1 MRIAPDGNVGIGVT
15 SVGTKLHVV
24 SGTDNNIAT
33 DVSEIRFIGADKPI
47 TGEQANVVIQTNDDM
62 AADKGGSIG
71 FGGRHTTSSTNGSN
85 FAHISGRKENSTS
98 ANFAGYLSF
107 GTADSA
113 SDIHERMRIDSSGR
127 VGIGTTSMGAPL
139 HITNATPV
147 LRFTDSDTS
156 RNSQIVGI
164 DGNLRFDADND
175 NQQSSTNI
183 SFRTDGTER
192 ARIDSSGN
200 FGIGTTSPDSNLQIM
215 NNDGSSYRF
224 GYGGSSDVY
233 LDADN
238 VYIRTDNGGAN
249 TATFTTTGLGI
260 GTTSPT
266 DVLTVAG
273 NITVSDGSPEV
284 TFQTGASHYNW
295 QIAAQENTNSAF
307 EIAVGSQDADAS
319 NDTFSP
325 LMTVLQSGNVGIG
338 TTAPDRQLS
347 INDFS
352 GNGTL
357 SINASTSGASTVYFA
372 DGSSGTSIYAG
383 YIQYSHADNSMQF
396 ATNGGSE
403 RMRIDSSG
411 NVLVGKTSL
420 DNGTIGTEIKFNG
433 GLINVTNSAAQCMTI
448 NRLTS
453 DGMLVLFQ
461 QDTNSEGSIQVSGST
476 VSYNGFS
483 GNHESSGIAS
493 DTAKGTV
500 CSTIDELDTY
510 VSGTKEGQTRTDH
523 AKIKVSDTVGDAR
536 VYGVLSS
543 YSETD
548 NKPIVASVGIGSV
561 LVTGAC
567 EGGDLLES
575 NGDGTAK
582 VQDDDII
589 RSKTIGK
596 VTIGNLDTNVK
607 LVSCVLYCG

>member
-1 MRIAPDGNVGIGVT
+1 MALTKISRGLLDTGV
-15 SVGTKLHVV
+15 S
-24 SGTDNNIAT
+24 
-33 DVSEIRFIGADKPI
+33 
-47 TGEQANVVIQTNDDM
+47 
-62 AADKGGSIG
+62 
-71 FGGRHTTSSTNGSN
+71 
-85 FAHISGRKENSTS
+85 
-98 ANFAGYLSF
+98 
-107 GTADSA
+107 
-113 SDIHERMRIDSSGR
+113 DSSDATAITISSSEQ
-127 VGIGTTSMGAPL
+127 VMIGTTDAGYADYGDSLTVADVDGGGG
-139 HITNATPV
+139 NAGMTI
-147 LRFTDSDTS
+147 RSGTSSYGTFYFSDATGTAAGTYAGKIQY
-156 RNSQIVGI
+156 NH
-164 DGNLRFDADND
+164 
-175 NQQSSTNI
+175 STN
-183 SFRTDGTER
+183 SMVFGTNSSDKLT
-192 ARIDSSGN
+192 IDSSGN
-200 FGIGTTSPDSNLQIM
+200 IGIGTTSPYELLHVKVGASGQSSASRDGIVIESNSHMGLNFLTTSAHSANIVFGDE
-215 NNDGSSYRF
+215 NDNDVGMIRYLHGS
-224 GYGGSSDVY
+224 D
-233 LDADN
+233 DM
-238 VYIRTDNGGAN
+238 
-249 TATFTTTGLGI
+249 TFTT
-260 GTTSPT
+260 
-266 DVLTVAG
+266 
-273 NITVSDGSPEV
+273 
-284 TFQTGASHYNW
+284 
-295 QIAAQENTNSAF
+295 
-307 EIAVGSQDADAS
+307 
-319 NDTFSP
+319 
-325 LMTVLQSGNVGIG
+325 
-338 TTAPDRQLS
+338 
-347 INDFS
+347 
-352 GNGTL
+352 
-357 SINASTSGASTVYFA
+357 NA
-372 DGSSGTSIYAG
+372 
-383 YIQYSHADNSMQF
+383 
-396 ATNGGSE
+396 SE

-596 VTIGNLDTNVK
+596 ITIGNSDTNVK

>member
-1 MRIAPDGNVGIGVT
+1 MANTKITSKVIADANILTAAIADNAVTGDKVADDVALAGNPTTTTQTAGNSTTRLATTAFVSTAISNLVDSSPAALNTLNELAAALGDDANFSTTVTNSIATKLPLAGGTMTGNIAHAGAFKLDVGGVLTLDADGSHIVFADDGTEFGRVSNESSNFVLYSLVADKDIKFNGVPSGGSSFTALTLDMSNAGAATFNAGANFSGNVDISVGSNLNSEIKQLSFDNFPNEGIGITFSRT
-15 SVGTKLHVV
+15 SSDADLMAIGVADTSLL
-24 SGTDNNIAT
+24 NIASRSGLIFST
-33 DVSEIRFIGADKPI
+33 GGGTTYSATSE
-47 TGEQANVVIQTNDDM
+47 
-62 AADKGGSIG
+62 S
-71 FGGRHTTSSTNGSN
+71 
-85 FAHISGRKENSTS
+85 
-98 ANFAGYLSF
+98 
-107 GTADSA
+107 
-113 SDIHERMRIDSSGR
+113 MRIDSSG
-127 VGIGTTSMGAPL
+127 
-139 HITNATPV
+139 
-147 LRFTDSDTS
+147 
-156 RNSQIVGI
+156 
-164 DGNLRFDADND
+164 
-175 NQQSSTNI
+175 
-183 SFRTDGTER
+183 
-192 ARIDSSGN
+192 
-200 FGIGTTSPDSNLQIM
+200 
-215 NNDGSSYRF
+215 
-224 GYGGSSDVY
+224 
-233 LDADN
+233 
-238 VYIRTDNGGAN
+238 
-249 TATFTTTGLGI
+249 
-260 GTTSPT
+260 
-266 DVLTVAG
+266 
-273 NITVSDGSPEV
+273 
-284 TFQTGASHYNW
+284 
-295 QIAAQENTNSAF
+295 
-307 EIAVGSQDADAS
+307 
-319 NDTFSP
+319 
-325 LMTVLQSGNVGIG
+325 NVGIG
-338 TTAPDRQLS
+338 ESTPLG
-347 INDFS
+347 NLHVKS
-352 GNGTL
+352 GE
-357 SINASTSGASTVYFA
+357 
-372 DGSSGTSIYAG
+372 SSGSADANADELVIEGAG
-383 YIQYSHADNSMQF
+383 NHGIQFLGSNSSQIQLLFGDNNDSDVGYLNYNHSNNSLSLGVN
-396 ATNGGSE
+396 AAE

-596 VTIGNLDTNVK
+596 VTIGNSDTNVK